1 MIVFHLSQWHSLK
14 LSFFS
19 NITLIKCATNIKV
32 REVDFQEFFL
42 VENHLIYATTTFF
55 YGEILSIKLHNM
67 KHILLYEIVVLS
79 IVLILAIPSTSISFC
94 VKIFTQKLNSKNNID
109 QSSHDF
115 FCVIFEIFAQLF
127 WIKKIEEGTRLQLK
141 GNSNFWWIKF
151 SSWLLLTD
159 IDQNLWNLLALYCE
173 IPWNQLFTSIMSL
186 SWSIFFDRKTKEK
199 IPQSLAFF

>member
-1 MIVFHLSQWHSLK
+1 MCHKYKGTRGWFSRVF
-14 LSFFS
+14 
-19 NITLIKCATNIKV
+19 LI
-32 REVDFQEFFL
+32 
-42 VENHLIYATTTFF
+42 ENHLIYATTTFF

-186 SWSIFFDRKTKEK
+186 SWSIFFLIGKPRKKYHSRL
-199 IPQSLAFF
+199 PFFNSLNSNLEVWQWKFF